1 MFRGFGRSY
10 TNKIFIDSRFKTP
23 ESVSDSDFTIEL
35 PENVE
40 LPDFT
45 GGIVTDI
52 TLPHTWYNV
61 SSNNN
66 RLFFRRVV
74 DNVSTDFMAEL
85 TPQNYDIFE
94 LAAALEDRMNTVV
107 GSQAFEVT
115 SDVQAGCLVIQ
126 VLPATWAVDVFSD
139 GELQTRVNGTWRGPL
154 YDVSNIKSLNSMLR
168 INNRIN
174 DPFTSTSS
182 FRTGFVDLQPLH
194 SIYFT
199 STKVSNYSNLG
210 PNGQRNVL
218 KKMVVNSN
226 FGEVNTYDYAFQ
238 EDAVN
243 LSGLTLKLIDVQ
255 IRDYAGNIID
265 LNGAHV
271 SFSLLFVKM

>member
-1 MFRGFGRSY
+1 MFQGFGRSY

-23 ESVSDSDFTIEL
+23 ESQSDSDFTIEL

-40 LPDFT
+40 LNDYT

-74 DNVSTDFMAEL
+74 SGEPADFMVEL
-85 TPQNYDIFE
+85 IPQNYDIFE
-94 LAAALEDRMNTVV
+94 LAAALEDRLNTAV
-107 GSQAFEVT
+107 GSQAFAAT

-126 VLPATWAVDVFSD
+126 VLPATWTVDIFSD
-139 GELQTRVNGTWRGPL
+139 GELITRVNGTWRGPL
-154 YDVSNIKSLNSMLR
+154 YDVSNVKSLNSMLR
-168 INNRIN
+168 INNRTN
-174 DPFTSTSS
+174 DPITSAAA

-194 SIYFT
+194 SIYIT
-199 STKVSNYSNLG
+199 STKISNYSNLG

-243 LSGLTLKLIDVQ
+243 LSGLSLKLLDFQ
-255 IRDYAGNIID
+255 LRDYNGNVIQ

-271 SFSLLFVKM
+271 SFSLLFVKL